1 MHSDL
6 IVIQSGFVF
15 LCGLFQP
22 SRKAGA
28 LAVGN
33 WSALLRRRNG
43 NDNNAQDR
51 QRQKNYAAKLIGGVG
66 ICYANTM
73 HNSIIPQ

>member
-6 IVIQSGFVF
+6 IVIQSGFVL

-22 SRKAGA
+22 NRKAEKV
-28 LAVGN
+28 AVGH
-33 WSALLRRRNG
+33 WSALLRKRNG

-51 QRQKNYAAKLIGGVG
+51 QKQKKK
-66 ICYANTM
+66 NTAWL
-73 HNSIIPQ
+73 N